1 MRIRDLL
8 NKESIDLN
16 LEVGDKEVT
25 INRLVELAK
34 KSGCLSDA
42 PRFNLAVLARERKG
56 TTALGEGVAIPH
68 AKSAGVKK
76 PGLAAA
82 VIKDGIDFDSLDGKK
97 TYLFFLIASPHQASN
112 EHLDVLAHLS
122 SLLIDDTFRKN
133 LINATSVDEFLKYID
148 DAESNS
154 FDQSLNIIDDVDNN
168 VDENK
173 VNSQEQINTIQDF
186 SHADGSTACKVYDLV
201 AVTACPAGLSHTY
214 MAAEA
219 LEHKAKELG
228 LSIKVETD
236 GAAGNKNKLLPEEIA
251 KAKAVI
257 VAADRTVYMDRFVGK
272 KVVRTGVVDGIRNPE
287 LLIKRALDSS
297 CKVYQSSMII
307 TQSSLSSK
315 IYRHLMSGLAY
326 ILPLIATAGILLS
339 LASNHMLYGSK
350 TGLFFS
356 SIGINIGSL
365 INPAFA
371 AFIAFS
377 MAGRTGLVAG
387 FTGGVVASISG
398 AGILGSLFNGYSA
411 GLIAFLVSKLLI
423 RLVKGHDALLALLFY
438 PLVSSIATAC
448 VGKFLINPTC
458 TIIDSSIY
466 VFVISAPEYQLA
478 LVGAILAGIMA
489 ADMGGP
495 INKVAYACGVLM
507 LADTLPN
514 LGVSASVMGAVMLGG
529 MVPPIA
535 AGLASILYKNGF
547 SKSERKQQY
556 MSIIKGLCFITE
568 AVIPYLKANSILMR
582 FACIAGASVGGA
594 LCMYFR
600 AAIFAPHGGI
610 FVVPLSNSPI
620 YYILSLGIG
629 VLVSTVLFILLRIIL
644 IRSGMLKDYLES

>member
-16 LEVGDKEVT
+16 LEAGDKEVT
-25 INRLVELAK
+25 INRLVELAN

-42 PRFNLAVLARERKG
+42 SRFNLAVLDRERKG

-82 VIKDGIDFDSLDGKK
+82 VIKDGVDFDSLDGKK

-122 SLLIDDTFRKN
+122 SLLIDETFRQN
-133 LINATSVDEFLKYID
+133 LINAKSVDEFLQYID

-154 FDQSLNIIDDVDNN
+154 FDQSLNIIDDVDNS
-168 VDENK
+168 VEDKQKSQDESNF
-173 VNSQEQINTIQDF
+173 TQDF
-186 SHADGSTACKVYDLV
+186 SHADGTSACKAYDLV

-228 LSIKVETD
+228 LTIKVETD

-350 TGLFFS
+350 TGLFLS

-387 FTGGVVASISG
+387 FTGGIVASITG
-398 AGILGSLFNGYSA
+398 AGILGALFNGYSA

-448 VGKFLINPTC
+448 VGKFLINPVC
-458 TIIDSSIY
+458 AIIDSSIY

-535 AGLASILYKNGF
+535 AGCASILYKNGF
-547 SKSERKQQY
+547 SKSERKMQY

-568 AVIPYLKANSILMR
+568 AVIPYLKANSMLMR
-582 FACIAGASVGGA
+582 FACIAGASTGGA

-610 FVVPLSNSPI
+610 FVVPLSNAPLC
-620 YYILSLGIG
+620 YMLSLGVG

-644 IRSGMLKDYLES
+644 IKSGQLKDYLLS

>member
-16 LEVGDKEVT
+16 LEAGDKEIT
-25 INRLVELAK
+25 INRLVELAN

-42 PRFNLAVLARERKG
+42 PRFNLAVLDRERKG

-82 VIKDGIDFDSLDGKK
+82 VIKDGVDFDSLDGKK

-122 SLLIDDTFRKN
+122 SLLIDETFRQN
-133 LINATSVDEFLKYID
+133 LINAKSVDEFLQYID

-154 FDQSLNIIDDVDNN
+154 FDQSLNIIDDVDNS
-168 VDENK
+168 VEDKQKIQDESNF
-173 VNSQEQINTIQDF
+173 THDF
-186 SHADGSTACKVYDLV
+186 SHADGTSACKAYDLV

-272 KVVRTGVVDGIRNPE
+272 KVVRTGVVEAIRNPE
-287 LLIKRALDSS
+287 FLIKRALDSS

-350 TGLFFS
+350 TGLFLS

-387 FTGGVVASISG
+387 FTGGVVASITG
-398 AGILGSLFNGYSA
+398 AGILGALFNGYSA

-448 VGKFLINPTC
+448 VGKFLINPVC
-458 TIIDSSIY
+458 SIIDSSIY
-466 VFVISAPEYQLA
+466 VFIISAPEYQLA
-478 LVGAILAGIMA
+478 LVGAFLAGIMA

-547 SKSERKQQY
+547 SKSERKLQY

-568 AVIPYLKANSILMR
+568 AVIPYLKANSMLMR
-582 FACIAGASVGGA
+582 FACIAGASAGGA

-610 FVVPLSNSPI
+610 FVVPLSNAPLC
-620 YYILSLGIG
+620 YIFSLGVG

-644 IRSGMLKDYLES
+644 IKSGSLKDYLES

>member
-16 LEVGDKEVT
+16 LEAGDKEVT
-25 INRLVELAK
+25 INRLVDLAC

-42 PRFNLAVLARERKG
+42 SRFNLAVLDRERKG

-68 AKSAGVKK
+68 AKSAGVIK

-82 VIKDGIDFDSLDGKK
+82 VIKDGVDFDSLDGKK
-97 TYLFFLIASPHQASN
+97 TYLFFLIASPHHASD

-122 SLLIDDTFRKN
+122 SLLIDETFREN
-133 LINATSVDEFLKYID
+133 LINAKSVDDFLKYID
-148 DAESNS
+148 NAESNA
-154 FDQSLNIIDDVDNN
+154 FDQSLNIIDDADSCVEDKTEHQDTSN
-168 VDENK
+168 E
-173 VNSQEQINTIQDF
+173 DF
-186 SHADGSTACKVYDLV
+186 SHADGTSACKVYDLV

-228 LSIKVETD
+228 LTIKVETD

-272 KVVRTGVVDGIRNPE
+272 KVVRTGVVDGIRNPD

-297 CKVYQSSMII
+297 CKVYQSSLTI
-307 TQSSLSSK
+307 TQSSISSK

-339 LASNHMLYGSK
+339 LSANHMLYGSK
-350 TGLFFS
+350 TGLFLS

-365 INPAFA
+365 INPVFA

-398 AGILGSLFNGYSA
+398 AGILGSLFNGFSA

-448 VGKFLINPTC
+448 VGKFLINPVC
-458 TIIDSSIY
+458 SIIDSSIY
-466 VFVISAPEYQLA
+466 IFVISAPLYQLA
-478 LVGAILAGIMA
+478 LVGAFLAGIMA

-535 AGLASILYKNGF
+535 AGLGAILYKKAF
-547 SKSERKQQY
+547 AKSECKMQY

-568 AVIPYLKANSILMR
+568 AVIPYLKANPLLMR
-582 FACIAGASVGGA
+582 LACISGASVGGA

-610 FVVPLSNSPI
+610 FVVPLSNSPM
-620 YYILSLGIG
+620 YYILSLGVG
-629 VLVSTVLFILLRIIL
+629 VLVSTVLFILFRIYL
-644 IRSGMLKDYLES
+644 IRSGKLEDYLKS